1 MSEKVILEMS
11 VYTDGDW
18 GFNES
23 LFAAYKSKYF
33 ENEVYE
39 YTYIIDGYAV
49 KIRRT
54 FEGVKN
60 GFNEIT
66 NLLTDF
72 KDSIRCRDEYIKNQL
87 NSFFCNQIEF
97 ARSNLEFQSEIDS
110 NTEIDIQ
117 VQIVKNDYRPIKK
130 ITYV

>member
-23 LFAAYKSKYF
+23 LFSTYKSKYF

-39 YTYIIDGYAV
+39 YTYVDNHTI

-54 FEGVKN
+54 FEGVKD
-60 GFNEIT
+60 GFNKIA

-72 KDSIRCRDEYIKNQL
+72 KDSIRCRDEYTKNQL

-110 NTEIDIQ
+110 NTEIDLHVYI
-117 VQIVKNDYRPIKK
+117 IENGCRPIKE
-130 ITYV
+130 IIYT

>member
-23 LFAAYKSKYF
+23 LFSAYKSKYF

-39 YTYIIDGYAV
+39 YTFIEDYSL

-54 FEGVKN
+54 FEDVKD
-60 GFNEIT
+60 GFNKIA

-72 KDSIRCRDEYIKNQL
+72 KDSIYGRNVNTIKA
-87 NSFFCNQIEF
+87 FFNRQIKF
-97 ARSNLEFQSEIDS
+97 AKSNLEFYDEIDDD
-110 NTEIDIQ
+110 TEIDLHVYI
-117 VQIVKNDYRPIKK
+117 IENDCRPIKE
-130 ITYV
+130 IIYT

>member
-18 GFNES
+18 GFDES
-23 LFAAYKSKYF
+23 LFSAYKSKYF

-39 YTYIIDGYAV
+39 YTFIEDYSL

-54 FEGVKN
+54 FEDVKD
-60 GFNEIT
+60 GFNKIV

-72 KDSIRCRDEYIKNQL
+72 KDSIRCRDKYTKNQL

-117 VQIVKNDYRPIKK
+117 VQIVNNDYRPIKE

>member
-23 LFAAYKSKYF
+23 LFSAYKSKYF

-39 YTYIIDGYAV
+39 YTFIEDYSL

-54 FEGVKN
+54 FEDVKD
-60 GFNEIT
+60 GFNKIA

-72 KDSIRCRDEYIKNQL
+72 KDSIRCRDEYTKNQL

-110 NTEIDIQ
+110 NTEIDLHVYI
-117 VQIVKNDYRPIKK
+117 IENGCRPIKE
-130 ITYV
+130 IIYT

>member
-23 LFAAYKSKYF
+23 LFSTYKSKYF

-39 YTYIIDGYAV
+39 YTYVDGHTI

-54 FEGVKN
+54 FEDVKD
-60 GFNEIT
+60 GFNKIA

-72 KDSIRCRDEYIKNQL
+72 KDSIRCRDKYTKNQL

-117 VQIVKNDYRPIKK
+117 VQIVKNDYRPIKE
-130 ITYV
+130 IIYV